1 MVSKPVTGKTVCV
14 VGLGYVGT
22 PLAKAFAEHFSTI
35 GFDIDHHKVD
45 MLVAAGSKI
54 RATTDPSAIK
64 NADFVMICVP
74 TPVTKAKDPDRAGQ
88 ISDRNGRQEPE
99 AECDCCP

>member
-45 MLVAAGSKI
+45 KLVAAG
-54 RATTDPSAIK
+54 
-64 NADFVMICVP
+64 
-74 TPVTKAKDPDRAGQ
+74 
-88 ISDRNGRQEPE
+88 
-99 AECDCCP
+99 